1 MLDLTQ
7 TVCDFAAYGKAIAN
21 LLSAWEPGNPAFEGF
36 ARKSLEAVAKDIT
49 TETLKLKDLLK
60 GM

>member
-1 MLDLTQ
+1 MLELTQ
-7 TVCDFAAYGKAIAN
+7 TVCDFAAHGKAIAN

-36 ARKSLEAVAKDIT
+36 ARKSLEAVAKDISA
-49 TETLKLKDLLK
+49 ETLKLKDLLK